1 MRKSILYVFILIV
14 SLGSVTCKKGE
25 DDPAITL
32 LSRKARLTGNWQMV
46 KGSITIGVKDS
57 TGAYASQVYKLEA
70 DHYNYDV
77 IGKGASFVG
86 NCKLSISFTK
96 NGAVTLD
103 QVMDSLKISAN
114 GNWDF
119 EGKVGKNKNKERV
132 SIKLNSINNYSNRFR
147 TFNKAQMD
155 FTYRI
160 KELRNK
166 RLVLVSDQE
175 MILLDNSAGVYI
187 TSEYTFTQ

>member
-1 MRKSILYVFILIV
+1 MRKSIFYVFILTV
-14 SLGSVTCKKGE
+14 SLGAVTCKKGE
-25 DDPAITL
+25 DDPAVSL
-32 LSRKARLTGNWQMV
+32 LSRKARLAGNWQLV

-57 TGAYASQVYKLEA
+57 TGAYASQVYKLES
-70 DHYNYDV
+70 DHYNYDI
-77 IGKGASFVG
+77 IGKAASFVG
-86 NCKLSISFTK
+86 DCKLAISFTK
-96 NGAVTLD
+96 KGVVTID

-119 EGKVGKNKNKERV
+119 EGKVGHNKNKDRV